1 MQLYLRPTCKRYAEA
16 VVVGLEAEPDNLA
29 AQPFPVLLVVQV
41 IVLGGLVLSGSP
53 ISRLLEE
60 RTHVAHL
67 CLGLAVRYTVHT
79 GWEAQSWTAFGGPD
93 AATIGRLR
101 AIRQINYI
109 YAMVQSSRGMGGLPG
124 LPPDH
129 LSELCAGQR
138 IFPRASAIAKT
149 WFSM

>member
-41 IVLGGLVLSGSP
+41 IVLGGLVLSSSP

-67 CLGLAVRYTVHT
+67 CLGLAIRYPVHT
-79 GWEAQSWTAFGGPD
+79 VQGGGHNRGLLLAARCRHHWEAMSNKTNQF
-93 AATIGRLR
+93 
-101 AIRQINYI
+101 
-109 YAMVQSSRGMGGLPG
+109 
-124 LPPDH
+124 H
-129 LSELCAGQR
+129 LCDG
-138 IFPRASAIAKT
+138 AK
-149 WFSM
+149 